1 MPLRGRGQGPAEP
14 EGALRGLRAQLATG
28 PRLPLSQGSP
38 NTFSCQKIAFVSVG
52 LTLNKEI
59 TSGMG
64 AGAG

>member
-1 MPLRGRGQGPAEP
+1 MRSCVPCLP
-14 EGALRGLRAQLATG
+14 ATG